1 MTEQWVRS
9 METVIEFIE
18 THLDSKLDLEQI
30 AAATHY
36 SKYHLHRIFATT
48 VGMTIH
54 DYAVRRQLTEAAR
67 LLVFS
72 AKPVIEIGLLCGY
85 ESQQAFTVAFKAMYK
100 MPPAQYRARQQFYPL
115 QLPVV
120 LHHNANTAALAR
132 ATVLPAEQADVPAW
146 MELVGL
152 VIDGYPCLQEQEYL
166 QQLHSCIER
175 RQALVLKTE
184 TMLIGTLAF
193 STKKGSVEFMGLHPQ
208 YRNQGVEQILLDTLR
223 EDYLPG
229 REISITTYRE
239 RDRADTDYRS
249 ALLDLGFTEREL
261 LMEFG
266 YPTQRFVLSPEKQE
280 EPIYES

>member
-1 MTEQWVRS
+1 MANQWVRS
-9 METVIEFIE
+9 METVLDFIE

-100 MPPAQYRARQQFYPL
+100 MPPAQYRAQQQFYPL
-115 QLPVV
+115 QLPVA
-120 LHHNANTAALAR
+120 LHHNTDTTALAK
-132 ATVLPAEQADVPAW
+132 ATVLPAKKADIPAW

-166 QQLHSCIER
+166 QQLHNCIEQC
-175 RQALVLKTE
+175 QALVLKTE
-184 TMLIGTLAF
+184 TMLIGALAF
-193 STKKGSVEFMGLHPQ
+193 STEKGSVEFMGVHPQ
-208 YRNQGVEQILLDTLR
+208 YRNQGVEQILLGKLR
-223 EDYLPG
+223 EDYFPD

-239 RDRADTDYRS
+239 RDRADTGYRS
-249 ALLDLGFTEREL
+249 ALLRLGFTEREL

-266 YPTQRFVLSPEKQE
+266 YPTQRFVLSPGKQE
-280 EPIYES
+280 E